1 MENYIMKEQ
10 VKNTEN
16 VVYMDINCLNSKES
30 GLLYFKLPQFLM
42 TAKFAKLSSDGKV
55 VYSAMLNRLPL
66 SVRNGWKLDNL
77 FYIYFSMNT
86 VMKLIHC
93 SKSKAVRVMKE
104 LKEFNLI
111 EGRRCSDH
119 RKMRYFF
126 LDVSEYI
133 TEREVCYETGSDEEI
148 EHDSVQEEGGNVPA
162 GANSEPEW
170 FEKETSTGVKNEL
183 EQVSNSV
190 PKKTDSLRKTDSQK
204 DHLHKEQNHVQKST
218 QRERKWRR
226 SKEQLKE
233 DFTLMW
239 KGGEGEAEL
248 LYSQNELLQLD
259 KLIDTVASALS
270 RRYEFK
276 INGLQVRLEDV
287 YLRLMGL
294 GYDEISY
301 VLDYL
306 FNSNY
311 QCRNFSAYTVSV
323 LYNALEEA
331 EQYWMNKVRHD
342 EYQNQ
347 RYGKNGGYYYGY
359 AV

>member
-1 MENYIMKEQ
+1 
-10 VKNTEN
+10 
-16 VVYMDINCLNSKES
+16 
-30 GLLYFKLPQFLM
+30 
-42 TAKFAKLSSDGKV
+42 
-55 VYSAMLNRLPL
+55 
-66 SVRNGWKLDNL
+66 
-77 FYIYFSMNT
+77 
-86 VMKLIHC
+86 
-93 SKSKAVRVMKE
+93 
-104 LKEFNLI
+104 
-111 EGRRCSDH
+111 
-119 RKMRYFF
+119 
-126 LDVSEYI
+126 
-133 TEREVCYETGSDEEI
+133 
-148 EHDSVQEEGGNVPA
+148 
-162 GANSEPEW
+162 
-170 FEKETSTGVKNEL
+170 
-183 EQVSNSV
+183 
-190 PKKTDSLRKTDSQK
+190 
-204 DHLHKEQNHVQKST
+204 
-218 QRERKWRR
+218 
-226 SKEQLKE
+226 
-233 DFTLMW
+233 
-239 KGGEGEAEL
+239 

-347 RYGKNGGYYYGY
+347 RYGKNGGYYYDY